1 MQDVRDLAL
10 IIDSKVP
17 LIALETHDE
26 PAALQLL
33 TRVAMQR
40 KLGYFCWSITD
51 GMNRLGFGADFG
63 EAAASTSPLEA
74 LRHIKR
80 QTTPALFALCDFHP
94 FLANQPEHV
103 RLLKDIAMAHA
114 RLGHVLVLVSH
125 ELELPPE
132 LRRFSAKFQLALPN
146 DSQLLSIIR
155 EEANIWSKENP
166 QASLQSES
174 VVVKQLVRNLRGLTE
189 TDARRL
195 ARGAIRDD
203 GAITI
208 ADIPAVNRAKFE
220 LLDMDGVLS
229 FEYDTA
235 KFSDVGGLK
244 RLREW
249 LQLREQAVHSQQ
261 RDRPKGVLLLGVQ
274 GSGKSLA
281 AKALAGMWGL
291 PLLRLDMAT
300 LYNKFI
306 GETEKNLRRALE
318 QAELMAPCVLWI
330 DEIEK
335 GLAGGNNDEGTSQR
349 ILGTLLTW
357 MAERTS
363 QVFMVATANDV
374 QGLPPELLRK
384 GRFDEI
390 FFVDLPSPEVRV
402 DIFAIHLQRRNFDP
416 ARFDLQTLTAHAE
429 NFSGAEIEQA
439 VVTAIYTCSARR
451 EPMTTAHIQQAL
463 DSTVP
468 LATMLAEKIEGLRA
482 WARERTVPAD

>member
-1 MQDVRDLAL
+1 MQDVNDLAL

-40 KLGYFCWSITD
+40 QLGYFCWSITE
-51 GMNRLGFGADFG
+51 GLNRLGFGGDVSDGALSPADVLRQIKKR
-63 EAAASTSPLEA
+63 SSPA
-74 LRHIKR
+74 I
-80 QTTPALFALCDFHP
+80 FALCDFHP
-94 FLANQPEHV
+94 FLGNQPEHV
-103 RLLKDIAMAHA
+103 RLLKDIAMAYD
-114 RLGHVLVLVSH
+114 RLGHTLVLISY

-132 LRRFSAKFQLALPN
+132 LRRFSAKFQLAMPN
-146 DSQLLSIIR
+146 DAQLLAIIR
-155 EEANIWSKENP
+155 DEINAWNKHNP
-166 QASLQSES
+166 QQLLQSDPAL
-174 VVVKQLVRNLRGLTE
+174 VKQLVRNLRGLTE
-189 TDARRL
+189 ADARRL
-195 ARGAIRDD
+195 AHSAIHND
-203 GAITI
+203 GAITT
-208 ADIPAVNRAKFE
+208 ADIRGVNRAKFE
-220 LLDMDGVLS
+220 LLDMNGVLS
-229 FEYDTA
+229 FEHDTG
-235 KFSDVGGLK
+235 KFSNVGGLK
-244 RLREW
+244 RLQEW
-249 LQLREQAVHSQQ
+249 LRLREQAVHSQQ

-281 AKALAGMWGL
+281 AKAVAGMWGL

-318 QAELMAPCVLWI
+318 QAELMSPCVLWI

-357 MAERTS
+357 MAERTAH
-363 QVFMVATANDV
+363 VFMVATANDV

-390 FFVDLPSPEVRV
+390 FFVDLPEPKVRAE
-402 DIFAIHLQRRNFDP
+402 IFAIHLQQRNFDP
-416 ARFDLQTLTAHAE
+416 ARFDLQTLAAHSE
-429 NFSGAEIEQA
+429 KFSGAEIEQA
-439 VVTAIYTCSARR
+439 VVTSIYTCSARR

-468 LATMLAEKIEGLRA
+468 LATMLAEKIEWLRT
-482 WARERTVPAD
+482 WAKERTIPAD

>member
-1 MQDVRDLAL
+1 MQDVKDLAL

-26 PAALQLL
+26 PTALQLL
-33 TRVAMQR
+33 TRVAMQH

-51 GMNRLGFGADFG
+51 GLNRLGFGGDFG
-63 EAAASTSPLEA
+63 DAAISPTDVLRQIKKQTS
-74 LRHIKR
+74 
-80 QTTPALFALCDFHP
+80 PALFALCDFHP

-103 RLLKDIAMAHA
+103 RLLKDIAIAYE

-125 ELELPPE
+125 EIELPPE
-132 LRRFSAKFQLALPN
+132 LRRYSAKFTLSLPN
-146 DSQLLSIIR
+146 DTQLLAIVR
-155 EEANIWSKENP
+155 DEANAWAKQKP
-166 QASLQSES
+166 TVALQSDS
-174 VVVKQLVRNLRGLTE
+174 AALKQLVRNLRGLTE
-189 TDARRL
+189 ADARRL

-203 GAITI
+203 GAITM

-220 LLDMDGVLS
+220 LLDMSGVLS

-235 KFSDVGGLK
+235 RFSDVGGLK
-244 RLREW
+244 RLQEW
-249 LQLREQAVHSQQ
+249 LKVREHAVHSQQ

-281 AKALAGMWGL
+281 AKAIAGMWGL

-306 GETEKNLRRALE
+306 GETEKNLRTALG
-318 QAELMAPCVLWI
+318 QAEIMTPCVLWI

-335 GLAGGNNDEGTSQR
+335 GLAGGSNDEGTSQR

-357 MAERTS
+357 MAERTT
-363 QVFMVATANDV
+363 QVFMVATANNV

-390 FFVDLPSPEVRV
+390 FFVDLPTPEVRA
-402 DIFAIHLQRRNFDP
+402 DIFAIHLQQRNFDP
-416 ARFDLQTLTAHAE
+416 ARFDLSALAARTE
-429 NFSGAEIEQA
+429 KFSGAEIEQA
-439 VVTAIYTCSARR
+439 IVTSVYTCSARR
-451 EPMTTAHIQQAL
+451 EPMTTAHIEHAI

-468 LATMLAEKIEGLRA
+468 LATMLAEKIEWLRA
-482 WARERTVPAD
+482 WAKERTVPAD

>member
-10 IIDSKVP
+10 IIDKGVP

-51 GMNRLGFGADFG
+51 GMNRLGFGADFS
-63 EAAASTSPLEA
+63 EAVDSASPLEA
-74 LRHIKR
+74 LRHIKK
-80 QTTPALFALCDFHP
+80 QTVPALFALCDFHP
-94 FLANQPEHV
+94 FLTNQPEHV
-103 RLLKDIAMAHA
+103 RLLKDIAMA
-114 RLGHVLVLVSH
+114 RETRGHVLVLVSH
-125 ELELPPE
+125 EIEMPPE
-132 LRRFSAKFQLALPN
+132 LRRFSAKFTLALPN
-146 DSQLLSIIR
+146 DSQLLAIIR
-155 EEANIWSKENP
+155 EETNAWSKENP
-166 QASLQSES
+166 QAPLQSDPA
-174 VVVKQLVRNLRGLTE
+174 VIKQLVRNLRGLTE
-189 TDARRL
+189 PDARRL
-195 ARGAIRDD
+195 ARGAIHDD
-203 GAITI
+203 GAITVT
-208 ADIPAVNRAKFE
+208 DIPAVNRAKFE
-220 LLDMDGVLS
+220 LLDMGGVLS

-249 LQLREQAVHSQQ
+249 LKLREHAVLSQQ

-281 AKALAGMWGL
+281 AKALAGLWGL

-318 QAELMAPCVLWI
+318 QAELMSPCVLWI

-374 QGLPPELLRK
+374 LGLPPELLRK

-390 FFVDLPSPEVRV
+390 FFVDLPDPAVRIE
-402 DIFAIHLQRRNFDP
+402 IFTIHLQRRNFDP
-416 ARFDLQTLTAHAE
+416 ARFDLKTLSMHSE
-429 NFSGAEIEQA
+429 KFSGAEIEQA
-439 VVTAIYTCSARR
+439 VVTAIYTCSALR

-468 LATMLAEKIEGLRA
+468 LAIMLAEKIEVLRA
-482 WARERTVPAD
+482 WAKERTVPAD

>member
-1 MQDVRDLAL
+1 MQDVKDLAL

-17 LIALETHDE
+17 IIALETHDE

-40 KLGYFCWSITD
+40 KLGYFCWSITE
-51 GMNRLGFGADFG
+51 GMNRLGFGAEFDDSARNDP
-63 EAAASTSPLEA
+63 AAT
-74 LRHIKR
+74 LRQIKK

-94 FLANQPEHV
+94 FLVNQPEHV
-103 RLLKDIAMAHA
+103 RLLKDIAIAHE
-114 RLGHVLVLVSH
+114 RLGHVIVLVSH
-125 ELELPPE
+125 ELDMPVE
-132 LRRFSAKFQLALPN
+132 LRRYSAKFALALPN
-146 DSQLLSIIR
+146 DTQLLAIIR
-155 EEANIWSKENP
+155 EEANAWIKENS
-166 QASLQSES
+166 QTSLQSDTA
-174 VVVKQLVRNLRGLTE
+174 VIKQLVRNLRGLTE
-189 TDARRL
+189 ADVRRL

-203 GAITI
+203 GAITA

-220 LLDMDGVLS
+220 LLDMGGVLS

-235 KFSDVGGLK
+235 KFSAVGGLK
-244 RLREW
+244 RLQEW
-249 LQLREQAVHSQQ
+249 LKLREQAVHSQQ

-281 AKALAGMWGL
+281 AKAIAGLWGL

-306 GETEKNLRRALE
+306 GETERNLRRALD
-318 QAELMAPCVLWI
+318 QAELMSPCVLWI

-390 FFVDLPSPEVRV
+390 FFVDLPEAKVRAE
-402 DIFAIHLQRRNFDP
+402 IFSIHLQQRNFDP
-416 ARFDLQTLTAHAE
+416 ARFDINSLAARAE
-429 NFSGAEIEQA
+429 KFSGAEIEQA
-439 VVTAIYTCSARR
+439 VVTSIYTCSARR
-451 EPMTTAHIQQAL
+451 EPMTTAHIQHAI

-468 LATMLAEKIEGLRA
+468 LAIMLAEKIEWLRG
-482 WARERTVPAD
+482 WAKDRTVSAD

>member
-1 MQDVRDLAL
+1 MQDVKDLAL
-10 IIDSKVP
+10 IIDSQVP

-40 KLGYFCWSITD
+40 KLGYFCWSITE
-51 GMNRLGFGADFG
+51 GLTRLGFGGDFG
-63 EAAASTSPLEA
+63 DAAVSPTDV
-74 LRHIKR
+74 LRQIKR
-80 QTTPALFALCDFHP
+80 QTSPALFALCDFHP
-94 FLANQPEHV
+94 FLVNQPEHV
-103 RLLKDIAMAHA
+103 RLLKDIAMAHE

-125 ELELPPE
+125 EMELPPE
-132 LRRFSAKFQLALPN
+132 LRRLSAKFQLALPN
-146 DSQLLSIIR
+146 DSQLLAIIR
-155 EEANIWSKENP
+155 EEANAWGQENP
-166 QASLQSES
+166 QSSLQSDPA
-174 VVVKQLVRNLRGLTE
+174 VIKQLVRNLRGLSE
-189 TDARRL
+189 ADARRL

-203 GAITI
+203 GAITV

-220 LLDMDGVLS
+220 LLDMHGVLS

-249 LQLREQAVHSQQ
+249 LKLREQAVHSQQ

-384 GRFDEI
+384 GRFDEV
-390 FFVDLPSPEVRV
+390 FFVDLPKADVRSE
-402 DIFAIHLQRRNFDP
+402 IFAIHLQQRHFDP
-416 ARFDLQTLTAHAE
+416 ARFDLPMLAAHAE

-451 EPMTTAHIQQAL
+451 EPMATTHIQQAL

-468 LATMLAEKIEGLRA
+468 LATMLAEKIEALRA
-482 WARERTVPAD
+482 WAKDRTVPAD

>member
-10 IIDSKVP
+10 IIDSRVP

-40 KLGYFCWSITD
+40 KLGYFCWSITE
-51 GMNRLGFGADFG
+51 GMNRLSFVADFG
-63 EAAASTSPLEA
+63 DAADSALPLDA
-74 LRHIKR
+74 LRHIKK
-80 QTTPALFALCDFHP
+80 QTVPALFALCDFHP
-94 FLANQPEHV
+94 FLVNQPEHV
-103 RLLKDIAMAHA
+103 RLLKDIAMAYD
-114 RLGHVLVLVSH
+114 RLGHVLVLISH

-132 LRRFSAKFQLALPN
+132 LRRFSAKFTLALPN
-146 DSQLLSIIR
+146 DSQLLAIIR
-155 EEANIWSKENP
+155 EEVNAWAKENP
-166 QASLQSES
+166 QIAPQPDPA
-174 VVVKQLVRNLRGLTE
+174 VIKQLVRNLRGLTE
-189 TDARRL
+189 NDARRL
-195 ARGAIRDD
+195 ARGAIHND
-203 GAITI
+203 GAITS

-220 LLDMDGVLS
+220 LLDMGGVLS
-229 FEYDTA
+229 FEYDTT
-235 KFSDVGGLK
+235 KFSHVGGLK

-249 LQLREQAVHSQQ
+249 LKLREHAVLSQQ

-306 GETEKNLRRALE
+306 GETEKNLRRALT
-318 QAELMAPCVLWI
+318 QAEMMAPCVLWI

-335 GLAGGNNDEGTSQR
+335 GLAGGNSDEGTSQR

-390 FFVDLPSPEVRV
+390 FFVDLPNIEVRSE
-402 DIFAIHLQRRNFDP
+402 IFAIHLQQRNFDP
-416 ARFDLQTLTAHAE
+416 TRFDLQTLAAHAE
-429 NFSGAEIEQA
+429 KFSGAEIEQA

-468 LATMLAEKIEGLRA
+468 LAQMLVEKIEWLRA
-482 WARERTVPAD
+482 WAKDRTVPAD